1 MADYSAIK
9 SYLRKNLH
17 YFTFS
22 PNSDKAAILHLPSYT
37 LEEDICNSLEYLGFN
52 VVNLRQMTT
61 IRRAPNGQT
70 QVEPL
75 HLFYFILTRNIKSQ
89 DMFKLY
95 GLNHI
100 IIKNYTESRLAL
112 RNATTV
118 KTLAILSRLQVTS
131 SMFVVLR

>member
-1 MADYSAIK
+1 
-9 SYLRKNLH
+9 
-17 YFTFS
+17 
-22 PNSDKAAILHLPSYT
+22 
-37 LEEDICNSLEYLGFN
+37 
-52 VVNLRQMTT
+52 
-61 IRRAPNGQT
+61 
-70 QVEPL
+70 
-75 HLFYFILTRNIKSQ
+75 
-89 DMFKLY
+89 MFKLY